1 MLIFTADD
9 VPDWDPSGPASKSC
23 LDCVNITDDAPDGY
37 CKLSDHP
44 AVQQFVCDPATW
56 EDADMARCPGFV
68 EDK

>member
-1 MLIFTADD
+1 VLMFNVDD
-9 VPDWDPSGPASKSC
+9 VTDTDFKSC
-23 LDCVNITDDAPDGY
+23 LDCVNFTDDAPDGY

>member
-1 MLIFTADD
+1 VLMFNVDD
-9 VPDWDPSGPASKSC
+9 VTDTDFKSC
-23 LDCVNITDDAPDGY
+23 LDCVNFTDDAPDGY

-68 EDK
+68 EDV

>member
-1 MLIFTADD
+1 VLMFNVDD
-9 VPDWDPSGPASKSC
+9 VTDTDFKSC
-23 LDCVNITDDAPDGY
+23 LDCVNFTDDAPDGY
-37 CKLSDHP
+37 CKLSEHP

>member
-1 MLIFTADD
+1 MLMFNVDD
-9 VPDWDPSGPASKSC
+9 VTDTDFKSC
-23 LDCVNITDDAPDGY
+23 LDCVNFTDDAPDGY

-68 EDK
+68 EDV

>member
-1 MLIFTADD
+1 MLMFNVDD
-9 VPDWDPSGPASKSC
+9 VTDTDFKSC
-23 LDCVNITDDAPDGY
+23 LDCVNFTDDAPDGY
-37 CKLSDHP
+37 CKLSEHP

>member
-1 MLIFTADD
+1 MLMFNVDD
-9 VPDWDPSGPASKSC
+9 VTDTDFKSC
-23 LDCVNITDDAPDGY
+23 LDCVNFTDDAPDGY

>member
-1 MLIFTADD
+1 MLMFNVDD
-9 VPDWDPSGPASKSC
+9 VTDTDFKSC
-23 LDCVNITDDAPDGY
+23 LDCVNFTDDAPDGY

-56 EDADMARCPGFV
+56 EDADMSRCPGFV

>member
-1 MLIFTADD
+1 VLMFNVDD
-9 VPDWDPSGPASKSC
+9 VTDTDFKSC
-23 LDCVNITDDAPDGY
+23 LDCVNFTDDAPDGY
-37 CKLSDHP
+37 CKLADHP